1 VYIINVC
8 YQRRY
13 VHVSTIQMPVVF
25 DISDLSWKTFKYK
38 TI

>member
-1 VYIINVC
+1 
-8 YQRRY
+8 
-13 VHVSTIQMPVVF
+13 MPVVF